1 MRLLAMLFAAA
12 VIMSP
17 AQQGTISDGGVT
29 RVPRSDGGVSEVL
42 QSIHIPA
49 IPDAPFVATVH
60 AEWVRQLGGGGTVTY
75 VNQRTIVRDRNGR
88 LFEERCALTPKK
100 DAGKPI
106 LSMIQIYDPNKHT
119 GYDCFVLGP
128 RHGTCELR
136 DFHPSAAPAE
146 AAVVTGPIPGNLG
159 FRQHEDLGTREI
171 EGVETIGA
179 RDTITWKAG
188 VMGNDEPMRIV
199 REFWHSPQLGIN
211 LISILDDPRTGRQ
224 TFRLTNVSTGDVDP
238 QYFRLPEGY
247 RVDDRREQK
256 DPSSN

>member
-1 MRLLAMLFAAA
+1 
-12 VIMSP
+12 
-17 AQQGTISDGGVT
+17 
-29 RVPRSDGGVSEVL
+29 
-42 QSIHIPA
+42 
-49 IPDAPFVATVH
+49 
-60 AEWVRQLGGGGTVTY
+60 
-75 VNQRTIVRDRNGR
+75 
-88 LFEERCALTPKK
+88 
-100 DAGKPI
+100 
-106 LSMIQIYDPNKHT
+106 
-119 GYDCFVLGP
+119 
-128 RHGTCELR
+128 
-136 DFHPSAAPAE
+136 
-146 AAVVTGPIPGNLG
+146 VTGPIPGNLG